1 MRRID
6 GDWREQEVEL
16 SFAVIL
22 DKCTSSLVQFMQT
35 KNADTF
41 LRKLW
46 TQFFV
51 PALVLLSHEVVQ
63 FLGDQV
69 PLFEEREPV
78 RTGFGVT
85 IFDLLNQAR
94 DPHLEEFVQVRSEE
108 RRVGKDCRDRCLQ
121 VW

>member
-6 GDWREQEVEL
+6 GDWREQQVEL

-22 DKCTSSLVQFMQT
+22 DKCTCSLVQFMQT
-35 KNADTF
+35 KNADTL

-63 FLGDQV
+63 FLGNQV
-69 PLFEEREPV
+69 PLFQEGESV
-78 RTGFGVT
+78 RPGFGVT
-85 IFDLLNQAR
+85 IFDLLHQSR
-94 DPHLEEFVQVRSEE
+94 DPNLEKF
-108 RRVGKDCRDRCLQ
+108 
-121 VW
+121 